1 MFRTLFVQEVRTQL
15 RRNAA
20 VLGLGTLLVAGFL
33 VLWWFFAR
41 VPVMAPLLQMGM
53 LVCLAGTPL
62 VVGIQVA
69 AEYWSSMYG
78 QRGYLTMTLPVRGRA
93 LYLAKALYALFVGLA
108 VTAVGVAGI
117 VAWVLVSA
125 LAMGADAATA
135 WGQVA
140 DVFGSVGP
148 GWTLFMVATAVLM
161 VANLV
166 LEVFAVMSIGAEG
179 RWNRLGFG
187 APMIGFVIV
196 YIANQVVSMVSTV
209 LIPFGIDSRTGSVQ
223 MRIMLP
229 ELIDAVR
236 TGAEVTYV
244 GMGALI
250 AGPIMALL
258 MAWWAIHSIERRTS
272 LR

>member
-15 RRNAA
+15 RCNAA
-20 VLGLGTLLVAGFL
+20 VLGLGTLLTAGFL
-33 VLWWFFAR
+33 VLWWFFAQ

-78 QRGYLTMTLPVRGRA
+78 RRGYLTMTLPVRGRA
-93 LYLAKALYALFVGLA
+93 LYLAKALYALLVGLA

-117 VAWVLVSA
+117 VAWALVSA

-135 WGQVA
+135 WDQVA
-140 DVFGSVGP
+140 DVFGAMGP
-148 GWTLFMVATAVLM
+148 GWALFMVVATVLM

-179 RWNRLGFG
+179 RWNHLGFG
-187 APMIGFVIV
+187 APMIGFFV
-196 YIANQVVSMVSTV
+196 YVANQVVSIVSTV
-209 LIPFGIDSRTGSVQ
+209 FIPFGIDSQTGSVQ

-236 TGAEVTYV
+236 TGAKVAYV

-258 MAWWAIHSIERRTS
+258 MAWWAIRSIEHHTS

>member
-1 MFRTLFVQEVRTQL
+1 MFRTLFVQEARTQL

-20 VLGLGTLLVAGFL
+20 VLGLGTLLAAGFL
-33 VLWWFFAR
+33 ILWWIFAR
-41 VPVMAPLLQMGM
+41 VPVLAVLLQVGM

-62 VVGIQVA
+62 VVGVQVA

-78 QRGYLTMTLPVRGRA
+78 RRGYLTMTLPVRGRA
-93 LYLAKALYALFVGLA
+93 LYLAKALYALLVGLVVVA
-108 VTAVGVAGI
+108 VVLAGI
-117 VAWVLVSA
+117 VAWSVVFA

-135 WGQVA
+135 WGRVA
-140 DVFGSVGP
+140 DVFGAAGP
-148 GWTLFMVATAVLM
+148 GWALFVAAAIVIM

-179 RWNRLGFG
+179 RWNHLGFG

-196 YIANQVVSMVSTV
+196 YIANQVVSVVSTV
-209 LIPFGIDSRTGSVQ
+209 LIPLGIDSRTGSVQ

-236 TGAEVTYV
+236 TGTGVTYV

-250 AGPIMALL
+250 TGPIVALL
-258 MAWWAIHSIERRTS
+258 MAWWAIRSIERRTS

>member
-1 MFRTLFVQEVRTQL
+1 MFRTLFVQEARTQL

-20 VLGLGTLLVAGFL
+20 VLGLGALLAAGFL

-41 VPVMAPLLQMGM
+41 VPVLSPLLQMGM
-53 LVCLAGTPL
+53 MVCLAGTPL
-62 VVGIQVA
+62 VIGIQVA

-78 QRGYLTMTLPVRGRA
+78 RRGYLTMTLPVRGRA
-93 LYLAKALYALFVGLA
+93 LYIAKSLYAILIELA
-108 VTAVGVAGI
+108 AVIATAAGI
-117 VAWVLVSA
+117 VAWLVVLA
-125 LAMGADAATA
+125 LATGDDAAAAWGRVADALGA
-135 WGQVA
+135 
-140 DVFGSVGP
+140 VGP
-148 GWTLFMVATAVLM
+148 GWMLFMVVAIVLM
-161 VANLV
+161 VANAV

-179 RWNRLGFG
+179 RWNHLGFG

-196 YIANQVVSMVSTV
+196 YVANQVVSVVSTV

-236 TGAEVTYV
+236 TGTEVTYV

-250 AGPIMALL
+250 AGPIVALL
-258 MAWWAIHSIERRTS
+258 MAWWAIRSIERHTS